1 MPKKEIVKEVPK
13 VAAKVVVK
21 EVPKAPVKPI
31 EVKKPVVKKV

>member
-13 VAAKVVVK
+13 VVAKVVAK
-21 EVPKAPVKPI
+21 EVSKAPVKPV